1 MNIFQRDKKIV
12 MKELVVLA
20 ITMISISACRGMS
33 TTPAP
38 NEMSTTSTPTHQP
51 LPLLARGMTASEVV
65 ELWGKPQ
72 KTSREKVPGGVVW
85 FWHYLPPVVNKRV
98 ELMFWNG
105 KLEYWTYEGD
115 D

>member
-33 TTPAP
+33 TTPA
-38 NEMSTTSTPTHQP
+38 PTHQP

-85 FWHYLPPVVNKRV
+85 FWHYLPPVVNERV

-105 KLEYWTYEGD
+105 KLQSWWL
-115 D
+115 